1 MKHTLLIKTVC
12 LVLFTVILSAA
23 LTALVFRYAG
33 IKKYGELK
41 TKELIP
47 RAEFISSRAADL
59 MEGILSR
66 KDFEN
71 IVNYDRRIWDAAPY
85 LYTADGT
92 LFGSITND
100 QLEAN
105 TNMIAPYLAG
115 VLAGREVSAVVMMG
129 G

>member
-71 IVNYDRRIWDAAPY
+71 IVNTIGAYGMLRRIFIRLTVHFSAA
-85 LYTADGT
+85 LRTTSLRRT
-92 LFGSITND
+92 LT
-100 QLEAN
+100 
-105 TNMIAPYLAG
+105 
-115 VLAGREVSAVVMMG
+115 
-129 G
+129 

>member
-41 TKELIP
+41 TKELVP

-66 KDFEN
+66 
-71 IVNYDRRIWDAAPY
+71 ITIGAYGMLRRIFIRPTVHFSAA
-85 LYTADGT
+85 LRTTSLRRT
-92 LFGSITND
+92 LT
-100 QLEAN
+100 
-105 TNMIAPYLAG
+105 
-115 VLAGREVSAVVMMG
+115 
-129 G
+129 

>member
-71 IVNYDRRIWDAAPY
+71 IVNYDILKTLEEYWFD
-85 LYTADGT
+85 DEGT
-92 LFGSITND
+92 FEKWKNRNFIEMLK
-100 QLEAN
+100 
-105 TNMIAPYLAG
+105 
-115 VLAGREVSAVVMMG
+115 V
-129 G
+129 

>member
-1 MKHTLLIKTVC
+1 ML
-12 LVLFTVILSAA
+12 
-23 LTALVFRYAG
+23 R
-33 IKKYGELK
+33 
-41 TKELIP
+41 
-47 RAEFISSRAADL
+47 
-59 MEGILSR
+59 
-66 KDFEN
+66 
-71 IVNYDRRIWDAAPY
+71 PY

-129 G
+129 GSRAGVVVGEPITGKRRRDNGCGVPGKANGRA